1 VIHTYGGKLLSEFAG
16 TANAA
21 GVAQLLDLGVPIT
34 AKYDGD
40 GYFGIA
46 GNSTALHVAAWRAWH
61 NVVQLLIERGAPV
74 NIKDGI
80 GRTPLMLSVS
90 ACVNSYWSYRR
101 NTKSI
106 ELLLQAGAAKEGIT
120 IPTGYE

>member
-1 VIHTYGGKLLSEFAG
+1 MATQHPELVALIHKYGGKLLSEFAG

-21 GVAQLLDLGVPIT
+21 GVAQLLDLGVPVT
-34 AKYDGD
+34 AIYDGD

-46 GNSTALHVAAWRAWH
+46 GNSTALHVAAWRAWP

-80 GRTPLMLSVS
+80 GRTPLMLAVY
-90 ACVNSYWSYRR
+90 ACVNSYWS
-101 NTKSI
+101 
-106 ELLLQAGAAKEGIT
+106 
-120 IPTGYE
+120 